1 MRHEHKLTKRY
12 SASPHYSLQP
22 TPVPL
27 ANLLNLTDL
36 ARNSVNLQDN
46 CKSKNGAIMK
56 AIMEEIFN
64 NNSKWQLERKIKLT
78 RLHFWVRN
86 HQSLLLWSNSA
97 AIGVLTLKKS
107 KNEMCFALGP
117 YFFSSYSKKKKF
129 VSAASYS
136 SGFFLAM
143 ITKLSLSSLLS
154 RPRQSALF
162 ILSGHFGLSVDCTDS
177 ISRETLKFK
186 QSYSQGRCTV

>member
-1 MRHEHKLTKRY
+1 
-12 SASPHYSLQP
+12 
-22 TPVPL
+22 
-27 ANLLNLTDL
+27 
-36 ARNSVNLQDN
+36 
-46 CKSKNGAIMK
+46 MK

-78 RLHFWVRN
+78 RLDFWVRN

-177 ISRETLKFK
+177 ISRETLKFN
-186 QSYSQGRCTV
+186 QSYSQGRCTVQSGLTIRKQ